1 MSEKHI
7 MLVVLAENQSERLA
21 RCLKSIQHQEI
32 PAEAKISLIV
42 AGGDTAVIE
51 AALTEVDLTAQMLE
65 SSSTGT
71 NTQADLLA
79 AVAEQIPE
87 TADWVWALSSN
98 DWLHSKTAIATAID
112 AAWSEDTLSGSVGLV
127 HLCAADKSLDTG
139 EMFVNTLSDLCSAFG
154 FTEMLGNISSLMM
167 QRYIFQIAFGR
178 HFRTALDASVEDAD
192 AEGAG
197 GKTWLPAKFVF
208 LAMHGQPSMLLDH
221 RIVSLH
227 QRDVTREG
235 STYWCRVVN
244 ELEETAF
251 AVGDKTRWAPHFFRV
266 GAMSLWHHILAELQ
280 KTLHQMSHT
289 ETDDQ
294 QNLITAELISNWD
307 ALARLAQLIEHE
319 QFERK
324 LQGLVLTGT
333 KLTASMIAGNK
344 DALPQLDRLLE
355 FEIAG
360 AKHYPSTIFS
370 AAYLD
375 ALRHAS

>member
-7 MLVVLAENQSERLA
+7 MLVVLAEDQSERLA
-21 RCLKSIQHQEI
+21 GCLKSIQHQEI
-32 PAEAKISLIV
+32 PAEAKVSLIV
-42 AGGDTAVIE
+42 AGSDTAVID
-51 AALTEVDLTAQMLE
+51 AALAEVDLKAQTVE
-65 SSSTGT
+65 GSSAGT
-71 NTQADLLA
+71 STQADLLA
-79 AVAEQIPE
+79 SVAEQIPE

-98 DWLHSKTAIATAID
+98 DRLHSKAAIATAIET
-112 AAWSEDTLSGSVGLV
+112 AWSEDALNGSVGLV
-127 HLCAADKSLDTG
+127 HLCAAHKSLDTG

-154 FTEMLGNISSLMM
+154 FTEILGNMSCLMM
-167 QRYIFQIAFGR
+167 QRYIFQIAYGR
-178 HFRTALDASVEDAD
+178 HFRTALDACAD
-192 AEGAG
+192 DTS
-197 GKTWLPAKFVF
+197 GKTWLPAKFGF
-208 LAMHGQPSMLLDH
+208 LAMHGQPSMLLDQ
-221 RIVSLH
+221 RVISLNQETTTH
-227 QRDVTREG
+227 ED
-235 STYWCRVVN
+235 SSYWCRIVN

-251 AVGDKTRWAPHFFRV
+251 AVGDNTRWGPHFFRV

-280 KTLHQMSHT
+280 KSLHQMSHT

-294 QNLITAELISNWD
+294 QNRVTAELISNWD
-307 ALARLAQLIEHE
+307 ALARLAQLIDHE

-360 AKHYPSTIFS
+360 AKYYPATIFS

-375 ALRHAS
+375 ALRQAS

>member
-1 MSEKHI
+1 MVQEEEFAKHSSLLEATMSEKHI

-42 AGGDTAVIE
+42 AGGDTAVIK
-51 AALTEVDLTAQMLE
+51 AALAEVDLTAQMLE

-112 AAWSEDTLSGSVGLV
+112 AAWSEDALSGSVGLV

-197 GKTWLPAKFVF
+197 GVRLSCHAWSAVNAAGSPHSKSASAGRYARRFNLLVPRGERTGRDCICSWRQNT
-208 LAMHGQPSMLLDH
+208 MGPSFFQGWRH
-221 RIVSLH
+221 ESL
-227 QRDVTREG
+227 
-235 STYWCRVVN
+235 
-244 ELEETAF
+244 
-251 AVGDKTRWAPHFFRV
+251 APHPRRASENPPSDV
-266 GAMSLWHHILAELQ
+266 
-280 KTLHQMSHT
+280 SH
-289 ETDDQ
+289 
-294 QNLITAELISNWD
+294 
-307 ALARLAQLIEHE
+307 
-319 QFERK
+319 
-324 LQGLVLTGT
+324 
-333 KLTASMIAGNK
+333 
-344 DALPQLDRLLE
+344 
-355 FEIAG
+355 
-360 AKHYPSTIFS
+360 
-370 AAYLD
+370 
-375 ALRHAS
+375 